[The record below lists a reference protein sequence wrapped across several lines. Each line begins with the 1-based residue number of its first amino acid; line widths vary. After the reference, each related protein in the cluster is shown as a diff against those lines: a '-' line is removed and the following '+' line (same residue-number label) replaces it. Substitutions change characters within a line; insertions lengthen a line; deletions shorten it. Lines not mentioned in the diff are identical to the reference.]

1 MFQFYITF
9 KGRTGNWIVSIVFML
24 VGALIDFYRPSIV
37 QSSPDRGSVLLIL
50 HILGGVF
57 LGLGLSIFLWMLVD
71 LYLKYRNP
79 EFRNTW
85 YWWGSLIAPLLAAG
99 FFAIPAT
106 LALPVILLLYLLGP
120 GNILPVDPKDV
131 TKNIL
136 IGLLF
141 TVIGLLT
148 LSLMYF
154 TAKSMYKGRPTLQIN
169 KIKSKRIRE

>member
-1 MFQFYITF
+1 MFQFYISI
-9 KGRTGNWIVSIVFML
+9 KGRAANWVVSIVFIL
-24 VGALIDFYRPSIV
+24 VGAMIDFYAPTIV
-37 QSSPDRGSVLLIL
+37 QPSPDQGSILLIL
-50 HILGGVF
+50 HILGGIF
-57 LGLGLSIFLWMLVD
+57 LGFGLSLFLWMLVD

-106 LALPVILLLYLLGP
+106 LAFPVILLLYLLRP
-120 GNILPVDPKDV
+120 GNTLPVDPRDIM
-131 TKNIL
+131 KNIL
-136 IGLLF
+136 LGLLF

-154 TAKSMYKGRPTLQIN
+154 TAKSLYKGRPTPQIYIIKPK
-169 KIKSKRIRE
+169 KIGE